1 MKDLGPDFYNITDL
15 LSEEELLIQKTA
27 FEFVQTEF
35 MPLINEHYEAG
46 TFPLD
51 LAEKLGDLGFFG
63 SSLPHW
69 SSDLSSFGKDRGK
82 GQELLWRST

>member
-1 MKDLGPDFYNITDL
+1 MKDLGPDFYSITDL

-35 MPLINEHYEAG
+35 MPLINDHYENG

-51 LAEKLGDLGFFG
+51 LAIKLGDLGF
-63 SSLPHW
+63 L
-69 SSDLSSFGKDRGK
+69 DRHCLIP
-82 GQELLWRST
+82 QVELV